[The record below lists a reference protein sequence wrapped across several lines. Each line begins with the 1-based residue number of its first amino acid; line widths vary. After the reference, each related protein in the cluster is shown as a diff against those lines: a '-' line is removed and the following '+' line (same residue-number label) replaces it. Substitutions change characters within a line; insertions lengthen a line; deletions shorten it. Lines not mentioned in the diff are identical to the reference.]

1 METFNYLGRIL
12 DRSDNNWPAVYLN
25 VSKARQIWSQ
35 IGKLLRREGLD
46 PRVSE
51 MFYQAVVQVLLLFG
65 AKTWF
70 FLAEMSRNLKG
81 VHMGFLRQLMGQKA
95 TR

>member
-1 METFNYLGRIL
+1 
-12 DRSDNNWPAVYLN
+12 
-25 VSKARQIWSQ
+25 
-35 IGKLLRREGLD
+35 
-46 PRVSE
+46 

-81 VHMGFLRQLMGQKA
+81 VHMGFLRQVTGQRANQK
-95 TR
+95 R